1 MYQTQRPVLGLESK
15 SKERE
20 LFYVLIPKLVF
31 LYKGTLYLNRIVKP
45 IIFKLKQSQK
55 LLNPK
60 TNESCYGFFFF
71 FEKLTG
77 NLFLFAWVNQSNS
90 LLLTQSKLISTFIDI
105 LSWGVHKKTY
115 SLFFFCFPSGVSSFC
130 QWPEKLHEA
139 LS

>member
-60 TNESCYGFFFF
+60 TNESYYGF
-71 FEKLTG
+71 
-77 NLFLFAWVNQSNS
+77 LFLKS
-90 LLLTQSKLISTFIDI
+90 
-105 LSWGVHKKTY
+105 
-115 SLFFFCFPSGVSSFC
+115 
-130 QWPEKLHEA
+130 
-139 LS
+139 